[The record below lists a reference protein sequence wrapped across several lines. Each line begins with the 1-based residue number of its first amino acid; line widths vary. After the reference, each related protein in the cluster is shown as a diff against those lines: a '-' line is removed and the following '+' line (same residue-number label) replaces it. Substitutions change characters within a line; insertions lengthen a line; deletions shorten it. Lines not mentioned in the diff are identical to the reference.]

1 MEETANT
8 AADNT
13 GNTNNTA
20 AAAESLVDSVR
31 RLMEA
36 VGNDEELKG
45 KLEDVLAAMTG
56 ETSGSGDDTE
66 NDAPAEAEKAA
77 PEEEEEEEE
86 KDGEEEDEEE
96 NDDDDAVVS
105 SAPTDLSD
113 IFTEDALAGM
123 VVGFIA
129 GAAVVG
135 GGVLLHKV
143 LSDN

>member
-1 MEETANT
+1 MEETNNNT
-8 AADNT
+8 NTADNT
-13 GNTNNTA
+13 NSTA
-20 AAAESLVDSVR
+20 AAAESLVDSVK

-45 KLEDVLAAMTG
+45 KLEDVLTAMTG
-56 ETSGSGDDTE
+56 ETSGSREDTE
-66 NDAPAEAEKAA
+66 NDDPAEAEKAA
-77 PEEEEEEEE
+77 PEEEEE
-86 KDGEEEDEEE
+86 DCEEEDEEE
-96 NDDDDAVVS
+96 NDDDDTVVS
-105 SAPTDLSD
+105 SASTDLSD
-113 IFTEDALAGM
+113 IFTEDAVAGM